1 MQALDYLKATGVAL
15 VTLIITLALSFPMVA
30 FYAYVIEPGHDQ
42 SFYTEAAQWIAP
54 WSSHIFGPLTLFA
67 FNYSMAKRRPERNA
81 VLFVLVTI
89 AMYIFIDFGMLFF
102 MHVEL
107 STFLTLSVGL
117 SMAAKVMGALLGAH
131 IGARARTE

>member
-1 MQALDYLKATGVAL
+1 MQALDYVKATGVAL

-42 SFYTEAAQWIAP
+42 TFYTEAAQWIAP

-81 VLFVLVTI
+81 MLFVLVTI
-89 AMYIFIDFGMLFF
+89 LMYIVIDFGMLGF
-102 MHVEL
+102 MQVDI
-107 STFLTLSVGL
+107 TVFLTMSIGI
-117 SMAAKVMGALLGAH
+117 SMVAKLAGALLGAH
-131 IGARARTE
+131 FGTRARTQ